1 VLIRSSYGGV
11 RENKTCLHSAALIT
25 LGATAPQSSAA
36 TKKATT
42 KTVCKV
48 VKGKKTCTKVKI
60 KVKAKKSG
68 DAIAGDAMEGTDAM
82 SGDAMAKDTV
92 PTATVKK

>member
-1 VLIRSSYGGV
+1 V
-11 RENKTCLHSAALIT
+11 
-25 LGATAPQSSAA
+25 TAPQSSAA

-48 VKGKKTCTKVKI
+48 VKGKKSCTKVKI
-60 KVKAKKSG
+60 KAKAKKG
-68 DAIAGDAMEGTDAM
+68 DAMEGDAMAMEGTDAM
-82 SGDAMAKDTV
+82 AGDAMAKDTV